1 MAMTV
6 SDALAAIAL
15 LVSIASAVFSYKA
28 HRETTRTNERES
40 RREFDRE
47 RSEFLVRIEK
57 SQKLFDRVSHRIAS
71 LLAQIDSQ
79 PDAVKSSLNNE
90 VDQLRRDKDYLEG
103 CMRQANSLWH
113 ENFDMSHDGL
123 AYHKPRH
130 LGLLENDQE
139 FSAKALE
146 RAAAAEV
153 ALNRALAIFQ
163 PIIS

>member
-28 HRETTRTNERES
+28 HRETIRSNERES
-40 RREFDRE
+40 RREFNRE
-47 RSEFLVRIEK
+47 RSEFLVRIER
-57 SQKLFDRVSHRIAS
+57 SQKLFDRASHRIAS
-71 LLAQIDSQ
+71 LLTLIDTQ
-79 PDAVKSSLNNE
+79 PNAVKSSLNNE
-90 VDQLRRDKDYLEG
+90 IDQLKRDKDYLEG

-113 ENFDMSHDGL
+113 ENFETSHDGI

-130 LGLLENDQE
+130 LDLLENDEE
-139 FSAKALE
+139 FAASALE
-146 RAAAAEV
+146 HADAADV

-163 PIIS
+163 PLKS